1 MPGRTKTKRE
11 GSDPIMSNRDHDAK
25 NIRRLART
33 GTIHR
38 YAPARPGEPHGHY
51 VVRCSAPDGTRPLF
65 HLKPSPKSPQA
76 EARAHESAAAIT
88 EKLWAQ
94 GLGAAPVRAR
104 AENAGAAVGNP
115 EAETGG
121 RLRREPVQGPGTRL
135 PFARPDGPGAIHEP
149 RWSGAR
155 GYPRRCHKRCHTA
168 PASRSASRNPQTCW
182 RPYLEE
188 FRTALIEVTQAP
200 GTGKQW
206 PATLFLRPLLPA
218 AETP

>member
-38 YAPARPGEPHGHY
+38 YAPARPGGPHGHY

-76 EARAHESAAAIT
+76 EARARGSAAAIT

-94 GLGAAPVRAR
+94 RGSA
-104 AENAGAAVGNP
+104 
-115 EAETGG
+115 
-121 RLRREPVQGPGTRL
+121 LRRCGPG
-135 PFARPDGPGAIHEP
+135 P
-149 RWSGAR
+149 RSLAQRWATPR
-155 GYPRRCHKRCHTA
+155 PRR
-168 PASRSASRNPQTCW
+168 W
-182 RPYLEE
+182 
-188 FRTALIEVTQAP
+188 P
-200 GTGKQW
+200 GTQIGR
-206 PATLFLRPLLPA
+206 AHV
-218 AETP
+218 